1 MTTAIPAAEI
11 ARNLVIANRILGH
24 EGIVDAWGHVS
35 VRHPDRADRFLLSR
49 ARAPELVE
57 EADLLEFSL
66 DGEPVAPAEV
76 GLYSER
82 FIHAAVYEARPDVT
96 AVCHNHALS
105 VLPFSI
111 SRSVRLTPV
120 VHTGSYL
127 GGEVPVWDIADEFGT
142 STTMLVETVE
152 QGRSLSRTLANGPV
166 ALMRGHGSV
175 VAGANLEKLVTL
187 CMAMDRNAKVQL
199 QAAQLGEVT
208 PLHPGEVATRLG
220 RDRDSRAWE
229 YWSRRAGF

>member
-1 MTTAIPAAEI
+1 MTADL
-11 ARNLVIANRILGH
+11 ARNLVIANHILGH
-24 EGIVDAWGHVS
+24 ENILDAWGHVS

-57 EADLLEFSL
+57 ESDLLEFSL
-66 DGEPVAPAEV
+66 DGEPVEAAEV

-82 FIHAAVYEARPDVT
+82 FIHAAAYEARPDVM

-120 VHTGSYL
+120 IHTASFL

-142 STTMLVETVE
+142 STTMLVEDMQ
-152 QGRSLSRTLANGPV
+152 QGRSLSRTLREGPV

-175 VAGANLEKLVTL
+175 VVDADLEKLVTL
-187 CMAMDRNAKVQL
+187 CIAMDRNAKVQL
-199 QAAQLGEVT
+199 QATQLGDIT
-208 PLHPGEVATRLG
+208 PLHDGEVERRLG
-220 RDRDSRAWE
+220 RIRDSRAWE

>member
-1 MTTAIPAAEI
+1 MTTVNPAAEI

-24 EGIVDAWGHVS
+24 EGILDAWGHVS
-35 VRHPDRADRFLLSR
+35 VRHPDRPDRFLLSR

-57 EADLLEFSL
+57 ERDLLEFSL

-111 SRSVRLTPV
+111 SRSVSLTPV
-120 VHTGSYL
+120 VHTASFL

-152 QGRSLSRTLANGPV
+152 QGRSLSRTLGDGPA

-175 VAGANLEKLVTL
+175 VAGADLEKLVTL
-187 CMAMDRNAKVQL
+187 CIAMDRNAKVQL

-220 RDRDSRAWE
+220 RTRDSRAWE